1 MRRQEK
7 NSSQSVDR
15 QGYAGVCICMKQKI
29 RLTAGTEPA
38 REAQVQTRFRLQGK
52 AAPMKIMEFINAHR
66 EDEDYCEC
74 LIHPDGEVDEP
85 LPSHIGRLIEIA
97 GEDSATLNGQMEK
110 SMEHLFWMVE
120 YTGCMSVWQTRV
132 VAPARPTKIQEDV
145 LEMLHDAAFLAPK
158 YLYEKP
164 DAAYVYSV
172 EKARIAIAE
181 KKKQKAEQAA
191 VRDNDS
197 AGFPIQKD

>member
-1 MRRQEK
+1 
-7 NSSQSVDR
+7 
-15 QGYAGVCICMKQKI
+15 
-29 RLTAGTEPA
+29 
-38 REAQVQTRFRLQGK
+38 
-52 AAPMKIMEFINAHR
+52 MKIMEFINAHR

-110 SMEHLFWMVE
+110 NMEPLFWMVE

-132 VAPARPTKIQEDV
+132 VAPTQPTQVQEDV
-145 LEMLHDAAFLAPK
+145 LEMLYDAAFLSPK

-164 DAAYVYSV
+164 AAAYVESV
-172 EKARIAIAE
+172 GKARKAIEE
-181 KKKQKAEQAA
+181 KRRQKEE
-191 VRDNDS
+191 
-197 AGFPIQKD
+197 

>member
-110 SMEHLFWMVE
+110 SMEPLFWMVE
-120 YTGCMSVWQTRV
+120 YTGC
-132 VAPARPTKIQEDV
+132 
-145 LEMLHDAAFLAPK
+145 
-158 YLYEKP
+158 
-164 DAAYVYSV
+164 SV